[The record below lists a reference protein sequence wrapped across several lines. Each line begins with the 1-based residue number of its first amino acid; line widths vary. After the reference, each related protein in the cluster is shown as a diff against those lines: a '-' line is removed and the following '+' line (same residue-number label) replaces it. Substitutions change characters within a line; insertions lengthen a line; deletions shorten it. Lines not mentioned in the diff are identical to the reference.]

1 MMEEIKYNEPVP
13 FRDGLLS
20 IQAGPYHYCYPKTLT
35 GPYTQYEVAYIV
47 EGKFTKIPEWRNSG
61 DDVYGYKDKQDVKN
75 LLMTDGYGYDDWDK
89 ILPQ

>member
-1 MMEEIKYNEPVP
+1 MGFY
-13 FRDGLLS
+13 
-20 IQAGPYHYCYPKTLT
+20 
-35 GPYTQYEVAYIV
+35 QYK
-47 EGKFTKIPEWRNSG
+47 GKFTKIPEWRNSG